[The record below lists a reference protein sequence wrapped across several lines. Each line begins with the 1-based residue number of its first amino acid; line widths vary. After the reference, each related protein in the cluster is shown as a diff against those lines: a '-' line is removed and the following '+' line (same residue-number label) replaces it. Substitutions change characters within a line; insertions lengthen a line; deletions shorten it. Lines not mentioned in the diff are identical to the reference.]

1 MSLSRL
7 ELLPTELRLHIYTYL
22 NIPLTSNIRLTC
34 ASNCLSPNAFHA
46 HSLPTIRL
54 TGIYL
59 PDPHHNTAQPM
70 LSVDGAEAD
79 LSKICGGAGCGMR
92 GLKKE
97 TWCVMVT
104 GLMGVNRKMHKEVC
118 GILYRKLQ
126 VRIGYQLSDVAIHIS
141 ETGQL
146 SRMALSNSTLT
157 YLTHLTL
164 APVVGLHTTSQIP
177 KLTPSFAGTV
187 LKRQTSSLAYLAS
200 HCPSLQVLTYSPHPV
215 VLSKVRYTHLT
226 PVVEAL
232 VEIAVKC
239 TQLRRLVIQAYQI
252 RPRCGCYGEMRQYN
266 LDGHDARR
274 EALLREELG
283 WEEGDRV
290 EQEVVRLW
298 AKEVLVGVKKC
309 EELIMSCPNEGSNRQ
324 AVSLLG
330 GRYAR

>member
-7 ELLPTELRLHIYTYL
+7 ELLPTELRLHIYSYL
-22 NIPLTSNIRLTC
+22 NIPLTNNLRLIC
-34 ASNCLSPNAFHA
+34 ARNCLSSDAS
-46 HSLPTIRL
+46 HSHSQTIIRL

-59 PDPHHNTAQPM
+59 PNAHHKTAQPI
-70 LSVDGAEAD
+70 LSVEGVEAD

-92 GLKKE
+92 SLKKD
-97 TWCVMVT
+97 TWCVMAT
-104 GLMGVNRKMHKEVC
+104 GLMGVNRRIHEEIC
-118 GILYRKLQ
+118 GILYRKLE
-126 VRIGYQLSDVAIHIS
+126 VRIGYQLSDVAIHVS

-146 SRMALSNSTLT
+146 GRMALSSSTLT

-164 APVVGLHTTSQIP
+164 APVVGLHTTSPTP

-187 LKRQTSSLAYLAS
+187 LKRQTSSLAYIAS
-200 HCPSLQVLTYSPHPV
+200 HCPSLQVLTYSPHPI
-215 VLSKVRYTHLT
+215 VLSKVRYTHLA
-226 PVVEAL
+226 PVVDAL
-232 VEIAVKC
+232 VEIAMKS
-239 TQLRRLVIQAYQI
+239 TQLRRLVIQAYQV

-266 LDGHDARR
+266 LDGHDPRR
-274 EALLREELG
+274 EALLQEELG

-290 EQEVVRLW
+290 EQEVVRVW

-309 EELIMSCPNEGSNRQ
+309 EELIMGCPNEGSNRQ